1 VASVTQVNGK
11 WRALIRRKGHKS
23 QCKTFRTKAQADT
36 WARQRESEL
45 DQGVTTQPATGL
57 TVAQVIEAYRELREH
72 SRPIA
77 DTSNEHYML
86 KALTRGLGGY
96 RITEMTPQHL
106 VAYAN
111 MRKEEGA
118 GPYTINMDV
127 SKLGTVMRY
136 GGVAL
141 KVVLPDIVAASRP
154 LLSHLRLIGGGGK
167 RERRPTEDELRS
179 VLAYLHKKRG
189 LVYAEAVAFAAC
201 SAMRRGE
208 VCAVLKA
215 EIDPI
220 SRVLP
225 VWRKHPRQG
234 KVLER
239 VPLLGE
245 AWEIAERQPKSEDG
259 RLFPIHPGT
268 LSKYF
273 TEACRA
279 LSIPD
284 LHLHDMR
291 HEGTSRLFEEGY
303 QLHQVALVTG
313 HKKWENLKRYTNLKP
328 EDLTKH
334 DPDKRQGAQ
343 QRPGSR
349 RTASPRRG
357 KSEPDTS
364 LH

>member
-1 VASVTQVNGK
+1 MASVTQVNGK
-11 WRALIRRKGHKS
+11 WRALIRRKGFKS
-23 QCKTFRTKAQADT
+23 QCKTFPTKAQADR
-36 WARQRESEL
+36 WARQREAEL
-45 DQGVTTQPATGL
+45 DEGGAAPALGALKL
-57 TVAQVIEAYRELREH
+57 TEVIRAYRELRDH

-86 KALTRGLGGY
+86 KALDRGMGSLVVAK
-96 RITEMTPQHL
+96 MTPQDL
-106 VAYAN
+106 VAYAV

-136 GGVAL
+136 GAVSL
-141 KVVLPDIVAASRP
+141 KVVLPDIVGAARP
-154 LLSHLRLIGGGGK
+154 LLTHLRLIGGGGK
-167 RERRPTEDELRS
+167 RERRPTEDELPRIIKR
-179 VLAYLHKKRG
+179 LHEKRG
-189 LVYAEAVAFAAC
+189 LIYAEAVAFAAC

-208 VCAVLKA
+208 VCSVLKS
-215 EIDPI
+215 EIDPLTRI
-220 SRVLP
+220 LP
-225 VWRKHPRQG
+225 VWRKHPRKG

-245 AWEIAERQPKSEDG
+245 AWDIAQRQPKSEDG

-273 TEACRA
+273 TEACRE
-279 LSIPD
+279 LGIPD

-328 EDLTKH
+328 EDLTKPAH
-334 DPDKRQGAQ
+334 GKRPGEQ
-343 QRPGSR
+343 QDPGSR
-349 RTASPRRG
+349 KTASPRPG
-357 KSEPDTS
+357 KSGPQGS

>member
-1 VASVTQVNGK
+1 VASVTLVNGK

-23 QCKTFRTKAQADT
+23 QCKTFRVKAQADA
-36 WARQRESEL
+36 WARQREAEL
-45 DQGVTTQPATGL
+45 DTGAPAQPTSKLKVTE
-57 TVAQVIEAYRELREH
+57 VIRAYRELRDH

-77 DTSNEHYML
+77 DTSNEHDML
-86 KALTRGLGGY
+86 KALDRGLGHY
-96 RITEMTPQHL
+96 VVSEMTPQHL

-118 GPYTINMDV
+118 GPYTINMDI

-208 VCAVLKA
+208 VCAVLKR

-225 VWRKHPRQG
+225 VWRKHPRRG
-234 KVLER
+234 KILER

-245 AWEIAERQPKSEDG
+245 AWEIAQRQPESHDG
-259 RLFPIHPGT
+259 RLFPLHPGT

-273 TEACRA
+273 TEACRE
-279 LSIPD
+279 LGIPD

-303 QLHQVALVTG
+303 QLHEVALVTG
-313 HKKWENLKRYTNLKP
+313 HRKWENLKRYTNLKP
-328 EDLTKH
+328 EDLTKQSRGKSRGV
-334 DPDKRQGAQ
+334 P
-343 QRPGSR
+343 QRPGSQRIVGR
-349 RTASPRRG
+349 RPG
-357 KSEPDTS
+357 KS
-364 LH
+364 